1 MMKINEK
8 ILRRIIAKSI
18 NEALDANAPQNN
30 ILISDKDIEEIES
43 NFPGVLNRG
52 MITRK
57 PVEWIYADGEI
68 ERDMGGTDYFYVI
81 NPQVPNTNTLPFSFY
96 GWYKGRKVIICRYE
110 AQGGLAV
117 YADDKA
123 AVAHLQRNIREVQS
137 Y

>member
-1 MMKINEK
+1 MKINEK
-8 ILRRIIAKSI
+8 QLRQIIAQSI
-18 NEALDANAPQNN
+18 NEAFDANTPQNN
-30 ILISDKDIEEIES
+30 ILISDQDIEEIES

-57 PVEWIYADGEI
+57 PVDADGEI

-81 NPQVPNTNTLPFSFY
+81 NPQVPNTNTLPYSFY

-110 AQGGLAV
+110 MQGGLAV

-123 AVAHLQRNIREVQS
+123 AVAHLQRNIREAQS